1 MEDKPFCCIHSKH
14 VPLTFLRRK
23 GHLPAQRAPLCI
35 FGHIAESVCHFVQH
49 GTVNLI
55 EISQQH
61 DLGPFSCP
69 APLFPAASFWQ
80 TGLSSES
87 GYPFS
92 LPEVPR
98 ETSHLYNFSPPLG
111 FLRFPAFP
119 LENPGVS
126 GFSKLL
132 HKKERYPL
140 CKKEDI
146 FPFFLSRLDKV

>member
-14 VPLTFLRRK
+14 VPLTFLRPK
-23 GHLPAQRAPLCI
+23 GHLPAQRAPLFI

-55 EISQQH
+55 EISQQD

-119 LENPGVS
+119 LENPGAS

-132 HKKERYPL
+132 HKKGKISSLQKRGYL
-140 CKKEDI
+140 S
-146 FPFFLSRLDKV
+146 FFLISLG